1 MKVKIDNSTYIILLI
16 SFLAG
21 YFEYMYL
28 FLLTIFIHE
37 SGHVIFGNIV
47 NFKYSKII
55 IYPFGGLTIYNE
67 DLNVNTNKELFA
79 LLGGITF
86 QLLFYFLIVL
96 LHNNSFITDHVFEII
111 KRINIL
117 LISFNFLPILPLDGG
132 KLLNIITDKIFNY
145 KLSNII
151 SIIVSFIML
160 IIFLIKSKTIFS
172 IILVLFLL
180 KCLLIEINN
189 LKLKY
194 NQFLLE
200 RYLNDYNFKH
210 IKHISNINNFK
221 RDYYHY
227 INNIS
232 EKKHLFDLFNC

>member
-86 QLLFYFLIVL
+86 QLLFYFFIVL

-132 KLLNIITDKIFNY
+132 KLLNILFDKLLSY
-145 KLSNII
+145 KLSNKI
-151 SIIVSFIML
+151 SLFISFIML
-160 IIFLIKSKTIFS
+160 IIFLINNRTLFS
-172 IILVLFLL
+172 LLLVIFLL
-180 KCLLIEINN
+180 KCLCIEINN

-194 NQFLLE
+194 NRFLLE
-200 RYLNDYNFKH
+200 RHLNDYNFKH
-210 IKHISNINNFK
+210 IKHINNINDFK
-221 RDYYHY
+221 RDYYH
-227 INNIS
+227 IIDNIS
-232 EKKHLFDLFNC
+232 EKKYLHNIFYI